1 MRALRRVCG
10 RVGGGWP
17 FLGVLF
23 GLADPPCLRLGSK
36 LSSEAGLASSPR
48 FRLSPLP
55 PMGVPAEGNQ
65 TAKFIASCLLGQMK
79 MEVKVLLRA
88 GCRADP
94 CSVVGVVVVAVV
106 LLLCC
111 CCSAVAEV

>member
-79 MEVKVLLRA
+79 MEVEVLLRA

-94 CSVVGVVVVAVV
+94 CSVVGVVVVVVVV

-111 CCSAVAEV
+111 AEF